1 MTTENRRINKSY
13 YQTILDKSK
22 QGHPV
27 SILGDMYMEEMQ
39 KQWPDLSSIRYAQGE
54 IYYQNND
61 YEAAIFKWQQ
71 PLEEELIPWAQK
83 NIADAHVELGLL
95 EEAEGLYLQVDSPS
109 LVLKSEVL
117 MQLFSL
123 YVQQGNQ
130 RKAVST
136 IKEAVSLN
144 PDYSRVTEIAQTYF
158 EDIGE
163 WDHAVELAVNE
174 TIRTK
179 TSYWMGVL
187 SGYVQQG
194 LTVGYRPDYFNDL
207 LVHILAM
214 DRDRFEDMTE
224 VLWNSYRQ
232 SPYYIE
238 WLRVINQLLLE
249 AHEELPYVW
258 RKLPAL
264 YQEAYFDLINGDY
277 LIREI
282 SDLIQQHLTNWLD
295 ITAESDAL
303 ASSAAILAWDKT
315 IPSMLDEQLVS
326 KAEYQFET
334 ATPQQHDSK
343 DGMILFEAIKAWA
356 KKEGLLHDLTEV
368 TDPILR
374 NSDMEAASPSSIRK
388 VLKVSIEFLL
398 EQRVELEKGIE
409 EEIEWN
415 EALLASLQNIH
426 QQLGDMEQET
436 AEHMTESFRTMK
448 NNLSKRVMTELPK
461 QLQKSASI
469 IQDDSDFSKINEEL
483 NEEMNRRIVVF
494 MKNFVHHDVK
504 QAVQQWIN
512 ECKREFQEN
521 QAACNE
527 FSQTVNQ
534 QYNEEKIDLQADFK
548 VLEDWQRDL
557 ERISR
562 GMLRFEKMNIFM
574 RNTPSQLFLKGAGK
588 LFSSIS
594 KNNEMLHSRYKNYIE
609 NEDYTPTA
617 KEIIDPFM
625 QQLELFEGSIEW
637 DVNRFFANPV
647 DVVSQETEKVE
658 ADIESHTADL
668 QKMHDKP
675 ETYRDPLTLF
685 EVRRRQY
692 ELTNTISKV

>member
-1 MTTENRRINKSY
+1 
-13 YQTILDKSK
+13 
-22 QGHPV
+22 
-27 SILGDMYMEEMQ
+27 
-39 KQWPDLSSIRYAQGE
+39 
-54 IYYQNND
+54 
-61 YEAAIFKWQQ
+61 
-71 PLEEELIPWAQK
+71 
-83 NIADAHVELGLL
+83 
-95 EEAEGLYLQVDSPS
+95 
-109 LVLKSEVL
+109 
-117 MQLFSL
+117 
-123 YVQQGNQ
+123 
-130 RKAVST
+130 
-136 IKEAVSLN
+136 
-144 PDYSRVTEIAQTYF
+144 
-158 EDIGE
+158 
-163 WDHAVELAVNE
+163 
-174 TIRTK
+174 
-179 TSYWMGVL
+179 
-187 SGYVQQG
+187 
-194 LTVGYRPDYFNDL
+194 
-207 LVHILAM
+207 
-214 DRDRFEDMTE
+214 
-224 VLWNSYRQ
+224 
-232 SPYYIE
+232 
-238 WLRVINQLLLE
+238 
-249 AHEELPYVW
+249 
-258 RKLPAL
+258 
-264 YQEAYFDLINGDY
+264 
-277 LIREI
+277 
-282 SDLIQQHLTNWLD
+282 
-295 ITAESDAL
+295 
-303 ASSAAILAWDKT
+303 
-315 IPSMLDEQLVS
+315 
-326 KAEYQFET
+326 
-334 ATPQQHDSK
+334 
-343 DGMILFEAIKAWA
+343 
-356 KKEGLLHDLTEV
+356 
-368 TDPILR
+368 
-374 NSDMEAASPSSIRK
+374 
-388 VLKVSIEFLL
+388 
-398 EQRVELEKGIE
+398 
-409 EEIEWN
+409 
-415 EALLASLQNIH
+415 
-426 QQLGDMEQET
+426 
-436 AEHMTESFRTMK
+436 
-448 NNLSKRVMTELPK
+448 MTELPK

-647 DVVSQETEKVE
+647 DIVSQETEKVE